1 MAGPTKVGFFMPPE
15 PIIRILFPA
24 PWNLGPGK
32 FRLLE
37 AIKQA
42 GSLSGAARQ
51 LHISYRRAW
60 DMLDSINRSCPAPL
74 VETAAGG
81 VKGGGARLTA
91 RGLEL
96 LTRYR
101 ELEAS
106 ARRTVALESVA
117 LMKLLES

>member
-1 MAGPTKVGFFMPPE
+1 MPPKL
-15 PIIRILFPA
+15 IIRILLPA

-37 AIKQA
+37 AIHQA

-60 DMLDSINRSCPAPL
+60 DMLDSINRNCCHPL

-81 VKGGGARLTA
+81 VRGGGAKLTV
-91 RGLEL
+91 RGAAL
-96 LTRYR
+96 LARYR
-101 ELEAS
+101 EIEAS
-106 ARRTVALESVA
+106 AQRNVGPDAGDLF
-117 LMKLLES
+117 KLLEA